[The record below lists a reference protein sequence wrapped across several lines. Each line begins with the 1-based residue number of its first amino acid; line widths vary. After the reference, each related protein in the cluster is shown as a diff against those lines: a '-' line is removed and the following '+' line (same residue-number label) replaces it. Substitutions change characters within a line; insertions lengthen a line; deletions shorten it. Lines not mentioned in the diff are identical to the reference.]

1 MLLEEVSKTI
11 QNEAKKQRGGFL
23 RMLLGRLGSS
33 LLGNILT
40 GKGIDRIGKRVIRV
54 SYGNKKGR
62 KVTTKRQDDGF
73 LMPPHPLTNFEIQK
87 YYQNEL
93 KLNGVSSENKI
104 SKINDGTYII
114 NFDGYESI
122 GTHWISLYINDN
134 NVI

>member
-1 MLLEEVSKTI
+1 
-11 QNEAKKQRGGFL
+11 
-23 RMLLGRLGSS
+23 
-33 LLGNILT
+33 
-40 GKGIDRIGKRVIRV
+40 
-54 SYGNKKGR
+54 
-62 KVTTKRQDDGF
+62 
-73 LMPPHPLTNFEIQK
+73 MPPHPLTNFEIQK

-93 KLNGVSSENKI
+93 KLNGVSSKNKI

>member
-1 MLLEEVSKTI
+1 
-11 QNEAKKQRGGFL
+11 
-23 RMLLGRLGSS
+23 MLLGRLGPI

-87 YYQNEL
+87 YYQSEPRF
-93 KLNGVSSENKI
+93 NGAYSRDNLHKRISFERSEYAI
-104 SKINDGTYII
+104 CTVCYAS
-114 NFDGYESI
+114 
-122 GTHWISLYINDN
+122 
-134 NVI
+134 